1 METKVINY
9 FVSTE
14 FNEDIINDEE
24 VIEISPAEL
33 KVLKLKNIKN
43 INEKKCAKEMNLT
56 TKEFK
61 NIIFSVDNKI
71 TKALT
76 EGISIIIKDEKEIDP
91 EDIVKTICKFKC
103 AVCGKIFTIN
113 YEKDEIICPLCL
125 SSKVMTSNEAG
136 FIKKQNKFKILL
148 NKLKS

>member
-33 KVLKLKNIKN
+33 KVLKLKNI
-43 INEKKCAKEMNLT
+43 NEKKCAKEMNLT

-61 NIIFSVDNKI
+61 NIRSSLDNKI

-103 AVCGKIFTIN
+103 AICGKIFTIN